1 MDLETSLTAG
11 NQVPADR
18 IKRQIPAGAGPLKI
32 IQFLA
37 VVLTALALVPAGAHL
52 FELPN
57 KVDLAESDY
66 FIVQS
71 IYRGWSLF
79 GIALILAL
87 AANLALTMS
96 LRGQGAAAFA
106 LIGFVCLAVTLAVF
120 FAFTFPANQATD
132 NWTTVPADWR
142 DLRWRWEMSHA
153 VNAVIVFIGFCS
165 VTLAVLSARR

>member
-1 MDLETSLTAG
+1 MMKA
-11 NQVPADR
+11 
-18 IKRQIPAGAGPLKI
+18 

-37 VVLTALALVPAGAHL
+37 VVLTALVLVPSGAHL

-57 KVDLAESDY
+57 KINLAESDY

-71 IYRGWSLF
+71 IYRGWSMF

-96 LRGQGAAAFA
+96 LRGQGAAAVFA
-106 LIGFVCLAVTLAVF
+106 LTGFVCLAVTLAVF
-120 FAFTFPANQATD
+120 FAFTFPANEATD

-142 DLRWRWEMSHA
+142 DLRWRWELSHA

-165 VTLAVLSARR
+165 VTLAVMLARR

>member
-1 MDLETSLTAG
+1 MMKA
-11 NQVPADR
+11 
-18 IKRQIPAGAGPLKI
+18 

-37 VVLTALALVPAGAHL
+37 VVLTALVLVPSGAHL

-57 KVDLAESDY
+57 KINLAENDY

-96 LRGQGAAAFA
+96 LRGHGAAAVFA
-106 LIGFVCLAVTLAVF
+106 LTGFVCLAVTLAVF
-120 FAFTFPANQATD
+120 FVFTFPANEATD

-142 DLRWRWEMSHA
+142 DLRWRWEISHA
-153 VNAVIVFIGFCS
+153 VNAVIIFIGFCS
-165 VTLAVLSARR
+165 VTLAVMLARR

>member
-1 MDLETSLTAG
+1 MKT
-11 NQVPADR
+11 
-18 IKRQIPAGAGPLKI
+18 

-37 VVLTALALVPAGAHL
+37 VVLMALVLVPSGAHL

-57 KVDLAESDY
+57 KINLAEAEY
-66 FIVQS
+66 FAVQN

-96 LRGQGAAAFA
+96 LRGQGAAAVFA
-106 LIGFVCLAVTLAVF
+106 LIGFVCLAVSLAIF
-120 FAFTFPANQATD
+120 FTFTFPANQATD

-142 DLRWRWEMSHA
+142 ELRWRWEISHA
-153 VNAVIVFIGFCS
+153 VNAVIVFIGFCA

>member
-1 MDLETSLTAG
+1 M
-11 NQVPADR
+11 
-18 IKRQIPAGAGPLKI
+18 KI

-37 VVLTALALVPAGAHL
+37 LILTALVLVPSGAHL

-57 KVDLAESDY
+57 KINLSESDY
-66 FIVQS
+66 FIVQN

-79 GIALILAL
+79 GIALIGAL

-96 LRGQGAAAFA
+96 LRGQGAAAAFA
-106 LIGFVCLAVTLAVF
+106 LIGFICLAITLAIF
-120 FAFTFPANQATD
+120 FLFTFAANQATD

-142 DLRWRWEMSHA
+142 DLRWRWEISHA
-153 VNAVIVFIGFCS
+153 VNAIIVFIGFCS